1 MDCKESRSILGAYV
15 DGELDARS
23 VLDVEDHT
31 RACPNCS
38 STLVSLRGMKQV
50 VQSATYYRAPETIVA
65 ATQAKVRTQSGS
77 RQVWKALFFV
87 SALCVA
93 AIGGWMMGRRNQPPR
108 VDANTE
114 AVAAHLRALMAN
126 HLLDIKSSDQSVVRS
141 WFAGKLDF
149 VPPVDSYKADG
160 YALMGGRMEFI
171 DGHRSAVV
179 IYGHKNHVI
188 DVITYPSRENEK
200 LTQHSERGFSAAHW
214 ASRGLDYSLV
224 SGLNRID
231 LREFVDLVRANADSA
246 R

>member
-1 MDCKESRSILGAYV
+1 
-15 DGELDARS
+15 
-23 VLDVEDHT
+23 
-31 RACPNCS
+31 
-38 STLVSLRGMKQV
+38 
-50 VQSATYYRAPETIVA
+50 
-65 ATQAKVRTQSGS
+65 
-77 RQVWKALFFV
+77 
-87 SALCVA
+87 
-93 AIGGWMMGRRNQPPR
+93 MMGRRNQPPR